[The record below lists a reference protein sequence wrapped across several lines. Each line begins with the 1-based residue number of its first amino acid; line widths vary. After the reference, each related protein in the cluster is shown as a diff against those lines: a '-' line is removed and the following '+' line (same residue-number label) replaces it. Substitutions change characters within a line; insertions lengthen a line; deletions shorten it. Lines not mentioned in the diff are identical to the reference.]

1 MGIVEKMLTIDGKKV
16 TFKSTAGTLRR
27 YRNQFGRD
35 FFADIVKMMPLMQL
49 YENGIDT
56 NELDY
61 SILKQLDFSVF
72 ENIMWALAKTADKSI
87 PDPDEWFD
95 SFDEFPIMEILPEIQ
110 DLITSSIKTVKK
122 K

>member
-1 MGIVEKMLTIDGKKV
+1 MGIMEKTLTIDGKKV

-49 YENGIDT
+49 YESGIDT

-110 DLITSSIKTVKK
+110 DLITSSIQTVKK

>member
-1 MGIVEKMLTIDGKKV
+1 MGIVEKTLTIDGKKV

-49 YENGIDT
+49 YESGIDT

-72 ENIMWALAKTADKSI
+72 ENITWALAKTADKSI

-110 DLITSSIKTVKK
+110 DLITSSIQTVKK

>member
-1 MGIVEKMLTIDGKKV
+1 MGIVEKTLTIDGKKV

-49 YENGIDT
+49 YESGIDT

-110 DLITSSIKTVKK
+110 DLITSSIQTVKK

>member
-1 MGIVEKMLTIDGKKV
+1 MEKTLTIDGKKV

-49 YENGIDT
+49 YESGIDT
-56 NELDY
+56 NKLDY

-110 DLITSSIKTVKK
+110 DLITSSIQTVKK

>member
-1 MGIVEKMLTIDGKKV
+1 MGIVEKTLTIDGKKV

-110 DLITSSIKTVKK
+110 DLITSSIQTVKK

>member
-1 MGIVEKMLTIDGKKV
+1 MGIMEKTLTIDGKKV

-49 YENGIDT
+49 YESGIDT
-56 NELDY
+56 NKLDY

-110 DLITSSIKTVKK
+110 DLITSSIQTVKK